1 MPQDI
6 GDGWCVRTLVTVGS
20 FAAVASASVG
30 GVGWVVGNVGGA
42 LGRPGVL
49 DQDLA
54 VGVGEGDGAGVPD
67 RDHRGTGQVAVHQ
80 ERDPADVDGAK
91 PRVLWRLVY
100 LVPVVA
106 GRDCSWRWRSG
117 AQAASCSAGV
127 RMPMAECGRMVPV
140 PVDPLGGGDHGRRRC
155 PARVPG
161 CGSAR
166 PCTAS

>member
-1 MPQDI
+1 M
-6 GDGWCVRTLVTVGS
+6 TVGS

-100 LVPVVA
+100 LAPVVA
-106 GRDCSWRWRSG
+106 GWGWPMVCWPTLLVSG
-117 AQAASCSAGV
+117 TRAASCLVGV
-127 RMPMAECGRMVPV
+127 RVPV
-140 PVDPLGGGDHGRRRC
+140 
-155 PARVPG
+155 AE
-161 CGSAR
+161 
-166 PCTAS
+166 